1 MSALL
6 GELLAG
12 AGLPALLADHA
23 RLTGAEPVL
32 RSSFRV
38 DAAAQ
43 ATIAASGLAAAAI
56 HAARGATMQTVTCD
70 MRAAAVEFRSER
82 HLRRGD
88 DAPRDPWDPIAGLY
102 PARDGFVRLHTN
114 FPNHRDAVLAVLGC
128 GPDRAAVAAEL
139 ARRDAVAFE
148 TEATARG
155 CCVSAFRS
163 HAEWLAHP
171 QSDALAAQPLVSIER
186 IGAAPPTPLPP
197 AAARPLAG
205 MRVLDLTRVIAGP
218 VAGRTL
224 AAHGADVLHISA
236 PHLPSI
242 ETLVMD
248 TGRGK
253 RNAFLDLRRDG
264 ARLAELV
271 TGADALLRSYREGAL
286 AGLGFPD
293 ERLAELR
300 PGIVVGHL
308 SAYGVA
314 GPWGGKRGFDSLT
327 QTSTGI
333 NADEA
338 DAAGEATP
346 RVLPCQALDHA
357 SGYLLALGVMAAW
370 LRRAEEGGSWRVRVS
385 LARTGMWLR
394 TLGRIDGLGAA
405 EPDQAGIADL
415 LETHESGFGPL
426 TAVRHAAILA
436 DTPAFEAS
444 PAMPLGSHP
453 AAWNAILRNGA
464 HALPSRRFLRGPP
477 GEA

>member
-1 MSALL
+1 MSAWL
-6 GELLAG
+6 GDVLAG
-12 AGLPALLADHA
+12 VGLAGLERHA
-23 RLTGAEPVL
+23 RLTGAAPVL

-38 DAAAQ
+38 EEAAQ
-43 ATIAASGLAAAAI
+43 ASIAAAGLAAAGL
-56 HAARGATMQTVTCD
+56 HAARGAAMQQVGCD
-70 MRAAAVEFRSER
+70 LRHAAVEFRSER

-88 DAPRDPWDPIAGLY
+88 DAPVDPWDPIAGLY
-102 PARDGFVRLHTN
+102 PTADGFVRLHTN
-114 FPNHRDAVLAVLGC
+114 FAHHRDAVLAVLGC
-128 GPDRAAVAAEL
+128 ANDRAAVAAAL
-139 ARRDAVAFE
+139 AGRDSLAFE

-163 HAEWLAHP
+163 HAQWLAHP
-171 QSDALAAQPLVSIER
+171 QSDALAAQPLVAIER
-186 IGAAPPTPLPP
+186 IGAAPATPLPP

-205 MRVLDLTRVIAGP
+205 LRVLDLTRVIAGP

-224 AAHGADVLHISA
+224 AAHGADVLHITA
-236 PHLPSI
+236 PHVPSI

-264 ARLAELV
+264 GRFAGLV
-271 TGADALLRSYREGAL
+271 AGADALLRSYREGAL

-300 PGIVVGHL
+300 PGIVIGHL
-308 SAYGVA
+308 SAYGVS

-338 DAAGEATP
+338 DAAGEPIP

-370 LRRAEEGGSWRVRVS
+370 LRRADEGGSWRVRVS

-394 TLGRIDGLGAA
+394 SLGRHDGFAAA
-405 EPDQAGIADL
+405 EPTQADIGDL
-415 LETHESGFGPL
+415 LETHASGFGPL

-436 DTPAFEAS
+436 DTPAFEAW
-444 PAMPLGSHP
+444 PAMPLGSH
-453 AAWNAILRNGA
+453 AADWVT
-464 HALPSRRFLRGPP
+464 PS
-477 GEA
+477 

>member
-1 MSALL
+1 MSAFLAD
-6 GELLAG
+6 LLAG
-12 AGLPALLADHA
+12 VGLPGLAPHA

-38 DAAAQ
+38 DLAAQ
-43 ATIAASGLAAAAI
+43 VTIAAAGLAAAAL
-56 HAARGATMQTVTCD
+56 HAARGAAMQGVAVD
-70 MRAAAVEFRSER
+70 LRHAAVEFRSER

-102 PARDGFVRLHTN
+102 PTRDGFVRLHTN
-114 FPNHRDAVLAVLGC
+114 FPHHRNAVLAVLGC
-128 GPDRAAVAAEL
+128 TNTREAVAAAL
-139 ARRDAVAFE
+139 AQRDSVPFE

-155 CCVSAFRS
+155 CCVSAFRT
-163 HAEWLAHP
+163 HAQWLDHP
-171 QSDALAAQPLVSIER
+171 QADALAAQPLVAIER

-205 MRVLDLTRVIAGP
+205 FRVLDLTRVIAGP

-224 AAHGADVLHISA
+224 AAHGADVLHVTA

-253 RNAFLDLRRDG
+253 RCAALDLRTDG
-264 ARLAELV
+264 GRFAALV
-271 TGADALLRSYREGAL
+271 GEADAMLRSYREGAL
-286 AGLGFPD
+286 AGLGFSD
-293 ERLAELR
+293 ERLAALR
-300 PGIVVGHL
+300 PGIVIGHL
-308 SAYGVA
+308 SAYGVT

-370 LRRAEEGGSWRVRVS
+370 IRRATEGGSWRVRVS

-394 TLGRIDGLGAA
+394 SLGRIDGFSAV
-405 EPDQAGIADL
+405 EPTQADIADL
-415 LETHESGFGPL
+415 LETHPSGFGPL

-436 DTPAFEAS
+436 DTPAFEAL

-453 AAWNAILRNGA
+453 AEW
-464 HALPSRRFLRGPP
+464 LPR
-477 GEA
+477 A